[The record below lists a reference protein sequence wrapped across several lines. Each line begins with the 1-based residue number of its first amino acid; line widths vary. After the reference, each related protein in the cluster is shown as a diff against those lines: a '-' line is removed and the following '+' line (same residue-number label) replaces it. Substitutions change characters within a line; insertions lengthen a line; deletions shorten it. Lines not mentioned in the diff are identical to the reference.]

1 MLNVDYSYCQSEQK
15 IRVERFLNEWY
26 NEKDSIT
33 AKTSGSTGKPKEIT
47 LKKSSMVHSARR
59 TLNHFNCTT
68 GSNALLCLSPETIAG
83 KMMIVRSIVG
93 NLKLYVGENISK
105 PNIPN
110 DLAIELCAMVPLQL
124 MNILQGTPHLL
135 DNIRINLIG
144 GGPVSTAAIEV
155 MKSNNHSAFH
165 TFGMTETISH
175 IALRSIGKLTEP
187 HFTLLPDIEIEV
199 LDGKLIINDHLLQS
213 GPIYTNDL
221 IVKIDATHFYW
232 IGRADFVILSG
243 GKKFYAEEIE
253 FNIQQIVTL
262 PFFIAGVDDEHLG
275 QRVVLYIESETP
287 VSFKKEQFGAYL
299 PSHQIP
305 KEVIHINSFVRTQSG
320 KIDRICTI
328 ELSIHCVAEKIL

>member
-26 NEKDSIT
+26 NEKEYIT